1 VHEWDLKHDPEV
13 FYLSRITYNIT
24 YNNYRDCNFDVPI
37 AVTRL
42 LRQSLLSVTY
52 TLRLKQRDAES
63 YNNVYT
69 YL

>member
-1 VHEWDLKHDPEV
+1 VHEWDLKHDHEV
-13 FYLSRITYNIT
+13 FYLNRIT

-37 AVTRL
+37 AFTRL
-42 LRQSLLSVTY
+42 LRQSRLSVTY

>member
-1 VHEWDLKHDPEV
+1 MHEWDLKHDPEV
-13 FYLSRITYNIT
+13 FYLSRIT

-63 YNNVYT
+63 YNNVYM
-69 YL
+69 YV